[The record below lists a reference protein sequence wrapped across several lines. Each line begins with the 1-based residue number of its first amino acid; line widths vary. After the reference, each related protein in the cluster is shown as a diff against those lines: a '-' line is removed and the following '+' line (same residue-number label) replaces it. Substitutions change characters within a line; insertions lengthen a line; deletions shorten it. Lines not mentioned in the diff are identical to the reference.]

1 MRNLRTSTQNSYS
14 NVNQSYNQTSQK
26 YVVRKYSTISLD
38 SVSLSTKFTIFTSGF
53 DSFQIYKSY
62 EDSTHNLLVLNDSD
76 IIEFGYRFIRP
87 FSIPIKVIDNMF
99 EISYP
104 DFEIYYLGFSYAEL
118 KNYVINDLLF
128 NWDSYVEESDDNLT
142 LGAIKL
148 KKLMKDTLVKVSA
161 F

>member
-1 MRNLRTSTQNSYS
+1 
-14 NVNQSYNQTSQK
+14 
-26 YVVRKYSTISLD
+26 
-38 SVSLSTKFTIFTSGF
+38 
-53 DSFQIYKSY
+53 
-62 EDSTHNLLVLNDSD
+62 
-76 IIEFGYRFIRP
+76 
-87 FSIPIKVIDNMF
+87 MF